1 LTNTTRT
8 VRLKHHEKQV
18 WQYVVTA
25 GILNTM
31 ETSVTVVIPAY
42 NATSTIDGC
51 MQSLGEQKGF
61 TGKVEVIVVDDCSTD
76 ETVKRLDYWRDKLS
90 DEHFRIRILRQEK
103 NQGPAAAR
111 NRGAQEAGGD
121 FLLFTDSDCVAD
133 SHWLAEMI
141 NPFENPDVSAVKG
154 AYKTRQKELAARFAQ
169 AEFDDR
175 YRLLDKFTYVDV
187 VFSYSAGFRTRVF
200 RDMGGFD
207 PAFPVAD
214 NEDTDLSY
222 RLATA
227 GHRIVFN
234 RKAIIYHHHPDTLKW
249 YLRKKYSRAYWRM
262 LVYKRYP
269 EKAIADTYT
278 PQTLK
283 LEILLAGILLLSLAL
298 SLWIPGA
305 LWVSAVAAA
314 VFLMLTLPF
323 VMKLEVPGWDL
334 KLAAPLILFA
344 RAVVM
349 GAGLVTVIPRLL
361 RKDSL
366 QAQTARNQ

>member
-1 LTNTTRT
+1 
-8 VRLKHHEKQV
+8 
-18 WQYVVTA
+18 
-25 GILNTM
+25 M

-42 NATSTIDGC
+42 NATSTIDIC
-51 MQSLGEQKGF
+51 MKSLAAQQGF
-61 TGKVEVIVVDDCSTD
+61 TGSVEVIVVDDCSTD
-76 ETVKRLDYWRDKLS
+76 ETVKRLEYWREKLS
-90 DEHFRIRILRQEK
+90 GERFRLRILRQEK

-111 NRGAQEAGGD
+111 NRGAQEAVGD
-121 FLLFTDSDCVAD
+121 FVLFTDADCEAD

-141 NPFENPDVSAVKG
+141 RPFEDPEVSAVKG
-154 AYKTRQKELAARFAQ
+154 AYKTRQKELAARFCQ
-169 AEFDDR
+169 AEFEDR
-175 YRLLDKFTYVDV
+175 YRLLDRHRYVDV

-200 RDMGGFD
+200 LDTGGYD

-234 RKAIIYHHHPDTLKW
+234 RKAIIYHHHPDTLGW

-269 EKAIADTYT
+269 EKAVADTYT

-283 LEILLAGILLLSLAL
+283 LEILLAAVLLLSLLL
-298 SLWIPGA
+298 SLWIPA
-305 LWVSAVAAA
+305 SLWVSAVAAA
-314 VFLMLTLPF
+314 AFLVLGLSF
-323 VMKLEVPGWDL
+323 VAKLEVPGWDL
-334 KLAAPLILFA
+334 KLAAPFIMFA

-349 GAGLVTVIPRLL
+349 GAGLLAVIPRLL

-366 QAQTARNQ
+366 QAQLATDQDSQS

>member
-1 LTNTTRT
+1 M
-8 VRLKHHEKQV
+8 Q
-18 WQYVVTA
+18 
-25 GILNTM
+25 
-31 ETSVTVVIPAY
+31 TSVTVVIPAY
-42 NATSTIDGC
+42 NATATIDAC
-51 MQSLGEQKGF
+51 MESLVEQQGF
-61 TGKVEVIVVDDCSTD
+61 AGNVEVVVVDDCSTD
-76 ETVKRLDYWRDKLS
+76 ETVKRLEYWREELS
-90 DEHFRIRILRQEK
+90 GERFWIRILRQEK

-111 NRGAQEAGGD
+111 NRGAQEADGD
-121 FLLFTDSDCVAD
+121 FVLFTDADCVAD

-141 NPFENPDVSAVKG
+141 RPFKEPGVSAVKG

-169 AEFDDR
+169 AEFEDR
-175 YRLLDKFTYVDV
+175 YRLLDRFRYVDV

-200 RDMGGFD
+200 RDIGGYD

-234 RKAIIYHHHPDTLKW
+234 RKAIVYHHHPDTLGW

-278 PQTLK
+278 PQVLK
-283 LEILLAGILLLSLAL
+283 LEILLAGVLLLSLVL
-298 SLWIPGA
+298 SLWIPGS
-305 LWVSAVAAA
+305 LWVSAVAAIA
-314 VFLMLTLPF
+314 LLVLSLSF
-323 VMKLEVPGWDL
+323 VVKLEVPGWDL
-334 KLAAPLILFA
+334 KLAAPFILFA

-349 GAGLVTVIPRLL
+349 GAGLVAVIPRLL

-366 QAQTARNQ
+366 QAQTTSD